1 MTTTEGIDSAG
12 TANLAF
18 LEELFAQYQNDPE
31 SLSADWRQYF
41 DSLVDLPERPP
52 SNGHSSGGYAGSTN
66 GAVPAVVAEKTEA
79 SADDE
84 SASWVA
90 SSTQDSN
97 GLLGDDT
104 MITPDGIATGHAL
117 ALANGSVQLPDAPA
131 GEVKPAPLPDEVRQ
145 SQGSDRFAFLQD
157 RVDQLVRAYRVRGHL
172 TADIDPLG
180 RPRPGLPEL
189 DPTFY
194 DLTEEDMDRV
204 FSTDTIEGPQSM
216 SLRQIIR
223 RLHNTYCRSIGV
235 QFMHM
240 DDLLVRQWLQVRMEG
255 CENRIQL
262 DRKQQLRIYR
272 QMTTAAV
279 FEEFNSKTISGIKK
293 FFA

>member
-1 MTTTEGIDSAG
+1 VTTNASIDSAG

-18 LEELFAQYQNDPE
+18 LEELFAQYQLDPA
-31 SLSADWRQYF
+31 SVPADWQQYF
-41 DSLVDLPERPP
+41 ASLTAGVPV
-52 SNGHSSGGYAGSTN
+52 SNGHAGN
-66 GAVPAVVAEKTEA
+66 GQVPSLPAAHAAGQPPTSAAASVTQTAVV
-79 SADDE
+79 DPLD
-84 SASWVA
+84 
-90 SSTQDSN
+90 
-97 GLLGDDT
+97 DDT
-104 MITPDGIATGHAL
+104 MISPEGIATGHAVAIADGEVL
-117 ALANGSVQLPDAPA
+117 LPRAPA
-131 GEVKPAPLPDEVRQ
+131 GEEKPAPFPESVRRSAGDE
-145 SQGSDRFAFLQD
+145 RFAFLQD

-189 DPTFY
+189 DPSFY

-240 DDLLVRQWLQVRMEG
+240 DDLLVRQWL
-255 CENRIQL
+255 
-262 DRKQQLRIYR
+262 RKPDSTRR
-272 QMTTAAV
+272 DGHRAGRFPGHSGRGDGDGPSRTAQCACQHHG
-279 FEEFNSKTISGIKK
+279 EESTANLP
-293 FFA
+293 

>member
-1 MTTTEGIDSAG
+1 M
-12 TANLAF
+12 
-18 LEELFAQYQNDPE
+18 
-31 SLSADWRQYF
+31 
-41 DSLVDLPERPP
+41 
-52 SNGHSSGGYAGSTN
+52 
-66 GAVPAVVAEKTEA
+66 
-79 SADDE
+79 
-84 SASWVA
+84 
-90 SSTQDSN
+90 
-97 GLLGDDT
+97 
-104 MITPDGIATGHAL
+104 
-117 ALANGSVQLPDAPA
+117 PDAPWRS
-131 GEVKPAPLPDEVRQ
+131 KPAPLPDEVRQ

-172 TADIDPLG
+172 TAEIDPLG

-189 DPTFY
+189 AFY
-194 DLTEEDMDRV
+194 DLTDEDMDRV
-204 FSTDTIEGPQSM
+204 FSTDTIEGPSM

-279 FEEFNSKTISGIKK
+279 FEEFIQKRFLGSKSFSLEGSESLIPLVEMAIEEERLRTFKMLLWPWLTVAGST
-293 FFA
+293 F

>member
-1 MTTTEGIDSAG
+1 VTTTEGIDSAG

-18 LEELFAQYQNDPE
+18 LEELFAQYQHDPE

-41 DSLVDLPERPP
+41 DSLVKVSSDTLV
-52 SNGHSSGGYAGSTN
+52 NGHSPG
-66 GAVPAVVAEKTEA
+66 KHLA
-79 SADDE
+79 SADSQRQKVSKVE
-84 SASWVA
+84 GGKGIQPEG
-90 SSTQDSN
+90 SSQQPIVQTKDRN
-97 GLLGDDT
+97 GLLEDDT
-104 MITPDGIATGHAL
+104 MITPEGIATGHAL
-117 ALANGSVQLPDAPA
+117 AIAEGLVQLPDAPA

-172 TADIDPLG
+172 TAEIDPLG

-240 DDLLVRQWLQVRMEG
+240 DDLLVRQWLQGAYGR
-255 CENRIQL
+255 L
-262 DRKQQLRIYR
+262 RKSYP
-272 QMTTAAV
+272 A
-279 FEEFNSKTISGIKK
+279 
-293 FFA
+293 